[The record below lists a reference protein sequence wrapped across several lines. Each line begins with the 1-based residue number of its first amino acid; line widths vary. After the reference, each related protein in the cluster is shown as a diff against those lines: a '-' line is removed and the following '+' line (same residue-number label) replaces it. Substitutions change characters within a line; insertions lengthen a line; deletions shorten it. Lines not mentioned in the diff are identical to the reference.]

1 VPNAEA
7 RRGAGMAE
15 RLTFDNFFTG
25 LLAALVYRGRR
36 AVSIRG
42 DRFDR
47 TIADVATSFR
57 NRHGNEVDLR
67 FRVRPHYV
75 HGYSSTV
82 RDAIA
87 SATQADL
94 ISLDNPEYQDMRFKI
109 NHSEAESILDSMP
122 GGREAFLELAD
133 EFLREYDAKPSR
145 SEQALA

>member
-1 VPNAEA
+1 MFDTIT
-7 RRGAGMAE
+7 AGGRERMAT
-15 RLTFDNFFTG
+15 RLSFDSFFTG
-25 LLAALVYRGRR
+25 LIAALVYRGRR

-47 TIADVATSFR
+47 TIADVVAHLR
-57 NRHGNEVDLR
+57 EQYGDEVDLR

-75 HGYSSTV
+75 HGYSTTV

-109 NHSEAESILDSMP
+109 DRDDAEDLLDRLP
-122 GGREAFLELAD
+122 LGREAFLELAD
-133 EFLREYDAKPSR
+133 EFLRAYDQSKAR
-145 SEQALA
+145 SGALA

>member
-1 VPNAEA
+1 
-7 RRGAGMAE
+7 MAT
-15 RLTFDNFFTG
+15 RLSFDSFFTG
-25 LLAALVYRGRR
+25 LIAALVYRGRR

-47 TIADVATSFR
+47 TIADVVAHLR
-57 NRHGNEVDLR
+57 EQYGDEVDLR

-75 HGYSSTV
+75 HGYSTTV

-109 NHSEAESILDSMP
+109 DRDDAEDLLDRLP
-122 GGREAFLELAD
+122 LGREAFLELAD
-133 EFLREYDAKPSR
+133 EFLRAYDQSKAR
-145 SEQALA
+145 SGALA

>member
-1 VPNAEA
+1 MPNGEA
-7 RRGAGMAE
+7 TGGVDMVQ
-15 RLTFDNFFTG
+15 RLTFDNFFMG

-47 TIADVATSFR
+47 TIADVANAFGE
-57 NRHGNEVDLR
+57 RHRDEVDLR
-67 FRVRPHYV
+67 FRVRPHFV

-87 SATQADL
+87 AATQANL

-109 NHSEAESILDSMP
+109 DRSDAENILGSLP
-122 GGREAFLELAD
+122 VGREAFLQLAD
-133 EFLREYDAKPSR
+133 EFLREYDAKPAR